1 MLTLMFDHCLYFNTT
16 ALARQL
22 ERVWTEAFKPFDL
35 TPSQGFTLRAVLA
48 RPGMLHSELAATLKI
63 ARATATRA
71 VDGLVARGLL
81 DRRPTKQDGRESEIH
96 PTQKAAELKDG
107 LNRAS
112 ASVTERLKRELGEAV
127 FADFVQRARSIGSH
141 LP

>member
-1 MLTLMFDHCLYFNTT
+1 MFDHCLYFNTT

-22 ERVWTEAFKPFDL
+22 ERVWSEAFKPFNL
-35 TPSQGFTLRAVLA
+35 TPSQAFTLRAVLQK
-48 RPGMLHSELAATLKI
+48 PGMLHSELAETLRI

-81 DRRPTKQDGRESEIH
+81 ERRSTKQDGRESEIH
-96 PTQKAAELKDG
+96 PTSEAMKIKNDLDAASGRVTTRLKD
-107 LNRAS
+107 
-112 ASVTERLKRELGEAV
+112 ELGDGV
-127 FADFVQRARSIGSH
+127 FSGFVQQARSIGSH

>member
-1 MLTLMFDHCLYFNTT
+1 MFDHCLYFNTT

-35 TPSQGFTLRAVLA
+35 TPSQGFALRAVLA
-48 RPGMLHSELAATLKI
+48 KPGMLHSELAATLKI
-63 ARATATRA
+63 ARATATRS

-81 DRRPTKQDGRESEIH
+81 ERRPTKQDGRESVIY
-96 PTQKAAELKDG
+96 PTSKAAELKDD

-112 ASVTERLKRELGEAV
+112 ASVTERLKRELGDAL
-127 FADFVQRARSIGSH
+127 FAEFVQQARSIGSH

>member
-1 MLTLMFDHCLYFNTT
+1 MFDQCLYFNTT

-22 ERVWTEAFKPFDL
+22 ERVWTEAFKPFGM
-35 TPSQGFTLRAVLA
+35 TPSQAFTLRAVLA
-48 RPGMLHSELAATLKI
+48 QPGMLHSELAETLKI

-81 DRRPTKQDGRESEIH
+81 ERRATKRDGREWEIH
-96 PTQKAAELKDG
+96 PTASACDLKDS
-107 LNRAS
+107 LNAAS
-112 ASVTERLKRELGEAV
+112 GKVTARLKEELGDGV
-127 FADFVQRARSIGSH
+127 FAGFVQQARSIGDH

>member
-1 MLTLMFDHCLYFNTT
+1 MLFPMFDHCLYFNTT

-22 ERVWTEAFKPFDL
+22 ERVWSEAFKPFDL
-35 TPSQGFTLRAVLA
+35 TPSQAFTLRAVLA
-48 RPGMLHSELAATLKI
+48 KPGMLHSELADTLRI

-81 DRRPTKQDGRESEIH
+81 ERRSTKQDGRESEIH
-96 PTQKAAELKDG
+96 PTSAAVALRDG
-107 LNRAS
+107 LNDAS
-112 ASVTERLKRELGEAV
+112 GRVTARLKGELGDGM
-127 FADFVQRARSIGSH
+127 FAGFVEQARSIGNH

>member
-1 MLTLMFDHCLYFNTT
+1 MFDHCLYFNTT

-22 ERVWTEAFKPFDL
+22 ERVWSEAFKPFDL
-35 TPSQGFTLRAVLA
+35 TPSQAFTLRAVLA
-48 RPGMLHSELAATLKI
+48 RPGMLHSELAGTLRI

-81 DRRPTKQDGRESEIH
+81 ERRSTKQDGRESEIH
-96 PTQKAAELKDG
+96 PTPAALTLKDG
-107 LNRAS
+107 LNDAS
-112 ASVTERLKRELGEAV
+112 GKVTARLKDELGDGT
-127 FADFVQRARSIGSH
+127 FAGFVEQAKSIGSH

>member
-1 MLTLMFDHCLYFNTT
+1 MFDHCLYFNTT

-35 TPSQGFTLRAVLA
+35 TPSQAFTLRAVLQK
-48 RPGMLHSELAATLKI
+48 PGMLHNELADTLRI

-71 VDGLVARGLL
+71 VDGLVSRGLL
-81 DRRPTKQDGRESEIH
+81 ERRPTRRDGREWEIH
-96 PTQKAAELKDG
+96 PTSDALALKDQ
-107 LNRAS
+107 LNAAS
-112 ASVTERLKRELGEAV
+112 GAVTERLKAELGEDV
-127 FADFVQRARSIGSH
+127 FGSFVLQARSIGSH

>member
-1 MLTLMFDHCLYFNTT
+1 MFDHCLYFNTT

-48 RPGMLHSELAATLKI
+48 KPGMLHSELADTLKI

-71 VDGLVARGLL
+71 VDGLVARGLVE
-81 DRRPTKQDGRESEIH
+81 RRASKEDGRESTIH
-96 PTQKAAELKDG
+96 PTSAAEDLEERV
-107 LNRAS
+107 NAAS
-112 ASVTERLKRELGEAV
+112 REVTERLKEELGDRV
-127 FADFVQRARSIGSH
+127 FADFVYRARAIGDH
-141 LP
+141 LR

>member
-1 MLTLMFDHCLYFNTT
+1 MFDHCLYFNTT

-48 RPGMLHSELAATLKI
+48 RPGMLHSELADTLKI

-71 VDGLVARGLL
+71 VDGLVARGLVE
-81 DRRPTKQDGRESEIH
+81 RRPSKQDGRESTIH
-96 PTQKAAELKDG
+96 PTSAAEALEERV
-107 LNRAS
+107 NAAS
-112 ASVTERLKRELGEAV
+112 REVTERLKEELGDSV
-127 FADFVQRARSIGSH
+127 FADFVQRARAIGDH
-141 LP
+141 LR

>member
-1 MLTLMFDHCLYFNTT
+1 MFDHCLYFNTT

-35 TPSQGFTLRAVLA
+35 TPSQAFTLRAILQ
-48 RPGMLHSELAATLKI
+48 RPGMLHSELALALKI

-71 VDGLVARGLL
+71 VDGLVARGLVE
-81 DRRPTKQDGRESEIH
+81 RRATKNDGRESEIY
-96 PTQKAAELKDG
+96 PTAEGIALADG
-107 LNRAS
+107 LNAAS
-112 ASVTERLKRELGEAV
+112 GKVTARLKDELGTDL
-127 FADFVQRARSIGSH
+127 FSDFVRQARSIGGR

>member
-1 MLTLMFDHCLYFNTT
+1 MFDHCLYFNTT

-22 ERVWTEAFKPFDL
+22 ERVWSEAFKPFSL
-35 TPSQGFTLRAVLA
+35 TPSQAFTLRAVLQK
-48 RPGMLHSELAATLKI
+48 PGMLHSELAETLRI

-81 DRRPTKQDGRESEIH
+81 ERRSTKQDGRESEIH
-96 PTQKAAELKDG
+96 PTSEAMKIRNDLDAASGMVTARLKD
-107 LNRAS
+107 
-112 ASVTERLKRELGEAV
+112 ELGDGV
-127 FADFVQRARSIGSH
+127 FSGFVRQARSIGSR